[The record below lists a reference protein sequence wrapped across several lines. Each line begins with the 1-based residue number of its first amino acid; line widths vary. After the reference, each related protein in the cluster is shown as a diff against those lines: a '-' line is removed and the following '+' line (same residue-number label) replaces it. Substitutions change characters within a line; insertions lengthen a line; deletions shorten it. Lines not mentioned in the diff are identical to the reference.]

1 MDYKELYKRAFST
14 VRETYPCSDH
24 ETALKNVM
32 ERAKNMKK
40 DDNVRQVKFTEI
52 PVTYTEPKKST
63 KVLHAVAGV
72 AGAAAVLT
80 GAVFGLK
87 FLNEHGGLR
96 EGGSDEIRAGY
107 NEDTKTMSDV
117 MESKDI
123 LDAVG
128 DVIEFEDMTATIEQV
143 LYDGHILRVI
153 YRVDSY
159 DEDYYGDGP
168 AGSRMEIWE
177 KEKKSGKWLATQ
189 GGGNTYDKFLNKDNH
204 RNVAALHIE
213 LGNGESTEI
222 TFRHDVRPIN
232 DEEIAVSSLQC
243 FGTYTLY
250 GVNSADHSYSF
261 NEKITVTGD
270 VLSSSMT
277 AFAEIEQLS
286 ISPLG
291 LKISSTHNFFD
302 DMVFNV
308 DLKYNDGTVTKL
320 VDRMNGKSKLT
331 DSVLE
336 DISYIS
342 FDDSN
347 QKGTFTLIDSMLY
360 DPIDVNNIAAVF
372 INGTEI
378 SLNVYTGMDIEAA
391 KELLMKKGIGYEVSE
406 EENADIPVGCV
417 IRTEPEIG
425 LLEEAPD
432 KVTVYVSAK
441 KNILDAANDVIEF
454 DGLTATI
461 EKVDFDGTF
470 LRVYY
475 TPSGYKGENKEGS
488 RRFQSAMMTLGTP
501 ETEAYDPRRVC
512 SYVGAYDEES
522 GLNCTAMFVDLDEGD
537 TLDINFRYSEETGHY
552 TLTGI
557 GKSENTCVYDINN
570 NGLRWIRL
578 SPSGVVIAS
587 SEKYYT
593 HDPQCS
599 FSVICKD
606 GSSRRLYDD
615 SIMYG
620 GAANECS
627 GGPIEEH
634 FGLESGDIVTT
645 FLSIDPDP
653 IDVRNIVAVEINGTV
668 IPLSTE

>member
-24 ETALKNVM
+24 EKALKNVM
-32 ERAKNMKK
+32 ERANTMTKK
-40 DDNVRQVKFTEI
+40 EENVRQVKFTEI

-63 KVLHAVAGV
+63 MVFHAVAGV

-87 FLNEHGGLR
+87 FLNEHGGLKERTDITTGAAYNDMVKSEYPEYTMPHEIIPENIEFHFNGLTVKPMEYVYDGLTLQMTYKMTYPDAVPEDFENDITLRMFDGNSIHSAEKLSVISKNGNTATLVWSQTGVEVKQSR
-96 EGGSDEIRAGY
+96 EVRFIPTKEELMPIETAAQEALGSCAVTVNLPDDSPIYTLEPKMLTYIFDEDEIHRIKKVNICKFTAEIVVDSPEPVPDNYIKDIKIIMKDGTELHPTNDQKTLDAFGMNDK
-107 NEDTKTMSDV
+107 NEHYYAYSLPGIAPDTVDKVYINNIEITDKAAHDS
-117 MESKDI
+117 EPKDI
-123 LDAVG
+123 LQSVG
-128 DVIEFEDMTATIEQV
+128 DV
-143 LYDGHILRVI
+143 L
-153 YRVDSY
+153 
-159 DEDYYGDGP
+159 
-168 AGSRMEIWE
+168 
-177 KEKKSGKWLATQ
+177 
-189 GGGNTYDKFLNKDNH
+189 
-204 RNVAALHIE
+204 
-213 LGNGESTEI
+213 
-222 TFRHDVRPIN
+222 
-232 DEEIAVSSLQC
+232 
-243 FGTYTLY
+243 
-250 GVNSADHSYSF
+250 
-261 NEKITVTGD
+261 
-270 VLSSSMT
+270 
-277 AFAEIEQLS
+277 
-286 ISPLG
+286 
-291 LKISSTHNFFD
+291 
-302 DMVFNV
+302 
-308 DLKYNDGTVTKL
+308 
-320 VDRMNGKSKLT
+320 
-331 DSVLE
+331 
-336 DISYIS
+336 
-342 FDDSN
+342 
-347 QKGTFTLIDSMLY
+347 
-360 DPIDVNNIAAVF
+360 
-372 INGTEI
+372 
-378 SLNVYTGMDIEAA
+378 
-391 KELLMKKGIGYEVSE
+391 
-406 EENADIPVGCV
+406 
-417 IRTEPEIG
+417 
-425 LLEEAPD
+425 
-432 KVTVYVSAK
+432 
-441 KNILDAANDVIEF
+441 EF

-627 GGPIEEH
+627 GGLIEEH